1 MAESGVLNSWETLLM
16 KSLRKVSIPASS
28 WVIRLK
34 LWAMALTSAMM
45 LCSETFTSKF
55 PRATF
60 CAASLIS
67 RMGRTIFRIHTLER
81 MVLTA
86 RLMSAKMIRSGFGPL
101 AVRMPEWMRKIV
113 AALSTRRVKNMMTK
127 IIREKK
133 TMIFSFP
140 FFIAFSPPYIRV
152 PAR

>member
-45 LCSETFTSKF
+45 LCSETFTSKS

-60 CAASLIS
+60 
-67 RMGRTIFRIHTLER
+67 
-81 MVLTA
+81 
-86 RLMSAKMIRSGFGPL
+86 
-101 AVRMPEWMRKIV
+101 
-113 AALSTRRVKNMMTK
+113 
-127 IIREKK
+127 
-133 TMIFSFP
+133 
-140 FFIAFSPPYIRV
+140 
-152 PAR
+152 